1 MNVLGAA
8 DLRPGKALMQRA
20 NISTMT
26 DPSQWPGYA
35 LGWACDGEHGRRPT
49 ITALHELEAPEKGPP
64 GPGEIWLW
72 LGGQTN
78 PAAARA
84 WATLVPVLCAQ
95 ERSRLDRFRFD
106 DDKWTYAV
114 SHAALRSLLGQILR
128 ERAEEV
134 VLSVSSKGKPGL
146 CPARYGTASAG
157 SLHFNISHTRGMVAV
172 AIAGRPVGV
181 DVERVRPLQDMRE
194 LVATLMAPEALES
207 FDEARAPCEKI
218 RLFFR
223 YWTLGEAFIKAT
235 GQGLDQGLH
244 SFAFT
249 ARGEPR
255 LTRVTPGWGA
265 CGRWH
270 LGHEFGGGQPPLGEQ
285 CQSKAWLP

>member
-1 MNVLGAA
+1 MNALGAI
-8 DLRPGKALMQRA
+8 DRRHSKALMQLA
-20 NISTMT
+20 NVSAVT
-26 DPSQWPGYA
+26 DASRCPGYA
-35 LGWACDGEHGRRPT
+35 LAWASDGERCRRPK
-49 ITALHELEAPEKGPP
+49 IVALHELEAPNVGPP

-72 LGGQTN
+72 LGRQMN
-78 PAAARA
+78 PAAAKA
-84 WATLVPVLCAQ
+84 WTALVPLLCAD
-95 ERSRLDRFRFD
+95 ERSRLDRFRID
-106 DDKWTYAV
+106 EDKWTYAV
-114 SHAALRSLLGQILR
+114 SHAALRSLLGQLLGDHPQDV
-128 ERAEEV
+128 A
-134 VLSVSSKGKPGL
+134 LPVSSKGKPRL
-146 CPARYGTASAG
+146 CPARYGTAPAG

-172 AIAGRPVGV
+172 AIADRPVGV
-181 DVERVRPLQDMRE
+181 DVERVRPLRDMRQ
-194 LVATLMAPEALES
+194 LVATLMAPEALAS

-249 ARGEPR
+249 GRGEPR

-270 LGHEFGGGQPPLGEQ
+270 LGHEFGGGESEPAEHSPW
-285 CQSKAWLP
+285 KARFP